1 MDFPLV
7 FRWENI
13 FRYVKRSWRA
23 QVGQI
28 CPSTDIFR
36 RYSVSTYIHG
46 PGHIQEVLLRI
57 KIIET
62 NSFEKGSSLLVSWPA
77 RLFSFRLHWIVLKS
91 SLHTGVVSS
100 FIMVTV
106 ESFLDRRGIW
116 NQEKWVKHEK
126 LFVPLFLE
134 NLHCRQKNLDQ
145 FAEWDYIISN
155 VGLGCFPSRV
165 ETELMEQWCYIYYCD
180 MVRGE

>member
-1 MDFPLV
+1 MEQNLWLAAQRFSFWYWKLGGTVKKSTLYMD
-7 FRWENI
+7 RAI
-13 FRYVKRSWRA
+13 FKR
-23 QVGQI
+23 
-28 CPSTDIFR
+28 F
-36 RYSVSTYIHG
+36 
-46 PGHIQEVLLRI
+46 LRI